1 MIEVEIIKSV
11 SLRGIGIT
19 LSCLCTFLFQTSNAT
34 ASCHFTSIETVINNI
49 TQVKKNTN
57 TNTNTNRNYTPS
69 SLTTHGHKVT
79 NPFVND
85 HNCLCFTICDDCY
98 WCASRITDK
107 TKFDCC
113 PSCQSLKIKSIS
125 IFKDGFV

>member
-1 MIEVEIIKSV
+1 MIEVEIIRSV

-19 LSCLCTFLFQTSNAT
+19 LSRLCTFLFQTSNAT
-34 ASCHFTSIETVINNI
+34 TSCHFTSIETVINNI

-57 TNTNTNRNYTPS
+57 RNYTPS
-69 SLTTHGHKVT
+69 SLTTHGHKAT
-79 NPFVND
+79 NLFVND
-85 HNCLCFTICDDCY
+85 YNCLYFTICDDCY

-125 IFKDGFV
+125 IFKDGSCERSI